1 VTDQQAPRRFR
12 GFEKLRAHWPD
23 VLIVLGLLG
32 LFWCRHRFFEEVE
45 VGGDA
50 VEKWQFVR
58 QWHYANDFSQGEWT
72 HHMARMG
79 VNVTTWFVQKL
90 FGTSWRSYYIG
101 PFVTAALQVPFI
113 YLVAKRLGGRFG
125 ALLAVLLIL
134 FMAMVHRSASQLLP
148 DGYQGTWAIIACYLY
163 VRFLEAEGRTR
174 QRYLLALGVAS
185 FIGYLAKETFV
196 FFYPG
201 FVLAVWLA
209 RRSWRDVA
217 WFCGILLAG
226 LVLETA
232 AYTIFTD
239 YHSRWAIVRGTH
251 LIEVDEAEVEAAG
264 MRFADLFKR
273 FDELHNATKYL
284 LFFSLGA
291 ALWQAV
297 LREEPKPLARG
308 VALVGISYIFFVTFA
323 IRSISPLDVLQGFDP
338 RYMEP
343 ATPLMGVWAGSFLAV
358 VAGRLWSTPSSR
370 SRLLERFGPGG
381 EPWAQAA
388 WSLLV
393 IGLLTVVTLRD
404 QRKDPPLNAFVR
416 GEELSGLLNRT
427 YDRNLPISERSA
439 GRAKLLTAVYDVYM
453 DDRKLARNGKLPDLR
468 DARLVQRGTSYL
480 IKDHSVYRKETLAR
494 LLDEGCHVALK
505 KGGSRN
511 KGTRDRRSTI
521 VVSAEPP
528 PRCDA
533 LLAELTAR

>member
-1 VTDQQAPRRFR
+1 
-12 GFEKLRAHWPD
+12 
-23 VLIVLGLLG
+23 
-32 LFWCRHRFFEEVE
+32 
-45 VGGDA
+45 
-50 VEKWQFVR
+50 
-58 QWHYANDFSQGEWT
+58 
-72 HHMARMG
+72 
-79 VNVTTWFVQKL
+79 
-90 FGTSWRSYYIG
+90 
-101 PFVTAALQVPFI
+101 
-113 YLVAKRLGGRFG
+113 
-125 ALLAVLLIL
+125 
-134 FMAMVHRSASQLLP
+134 VHRSASQLLP

-291 ALWQAV
+291 ALWLAV
-297 LREEPKPLARG
+297 LREEPKPLGRG
-308 VALVGISYIFFVTFA
+308 VALVGISYVFFVTFA
-323 IRSISPLDVLQGFDP
+323 IRSIRPLDVLQGFDP

-370 SRLLERFGPGG
+370 SRLLERLGPDG
-381 EPWAQAA
+381 EPWAHAA

-427 YDRNLPISERSA
+427 YDRNLPISERST

-453 DDRKLARNGKLPDLR
+453 DDRKLARNGKLPNLR
-468 DARLVQRGTSYL
+468 DARLVQRGTSHL

-511 KGTRDRRSTI
+511 RGTRDRRSTI
-521 VVSAEPP
+521 VASAEPP